1 MKKFLIPT
9 KDILSRLAEISNAIN
24 KQPDGDLAHLENT
37 MCLIVDSIQEI
48 IPDSSAMIYTYDVA
62 HSSFDPTSRFASSE
76 DTPPESD
83 EPRPEGLGAKA
94 ILKRQQVFSYD
105 QAETGIH
112 PVKAAQGFKTVTCY
126 PLLDADH
133 VLGVFY
139 VFLRREAQFKEKE
152 LSVIRNFVNLTTMN
166 LAATNRVN
174 LAEQEKIR
182 KDKELRMLRKAG
194 MLISSRNSL
203 KGTLD
208 AILKMA
214 LEITDAK
221 YGIFRLIDKE
231 SQNLV
236 TATFISEQPSQP
248 AIESLPIDD
257 QSITGLVAL
266 SREPLFIPDLSA
278 QPWNKIYYPFD
289 RELVMHSELVV
300 PLIGASGR
308 LEGVL
313 NLESPMVNGFSKQDR
328 YILQILATQAVAA
341 IQEIRLLDML
351 QEITT
356 LLLTQPLQATLQ
368 TLVEKACDLLNTPFS
383 LIWLKE
389 NDKLSIRAA
398 TEPQLMGHKV
408 SFEDSFTGQ
417 ALYGAEAVVSDQACR
432 DIPDDL
438 PNSNVYGQALIVPLY
453 SLGESEGSAGQP
465 AGALSVYSE
474 AGSERDFDQAEWD
487 VKVLNILGYY
497 VTMAIQNAARQEAVR
512 VAQEQRTVTEAFAAV
527 GDIASNLLHQLNNK
541 IGTIPVRIEGIQD
554 KCQKAL
560 SEDTYLNSNLLEIE
574 HSATETMSVVRD
586 SLFHLRPIQFTSV
599 DINTALTDA
608 ISNLQIPSQ
617 VRINTKGLEN
627 LPRVHACSKRLPL
640 VFSNLLD
647 NALRVL
653 QGEGEIRIEGKTF
666 EDSVEIRIT
675 DSGPGISAEL
685 HERIFEINYSERSSG
700 GQNGLG
706 FGLWWVKTLMARF
719 GGAVTVESDGFSWT
733 SFILSLP
740 LEKDC

>member
-9 KDILSRLAEISNAIN
+9 KDILSRLAEISDAIN

-62 HSSFDPTSRFASSE
+62 HRSFDPASRFASSE
-76 DTPPESD
+76 DNPPESD
-83 EPRPEGLGAKA
+83 KPRPEGLGATA
-94 ILKRQQVFSYD
+94 ILKRRQVFSYNL
-105 QAETGIH
+105 AETGIH
-112 PVKAAQGFKTVTCY
+112 PVKAAQGFRTATCY

-139 VFLRREAQFKEKE
+139 VFLRRETHFKEKE
-152 LSVIRNFVNLTTMN
+152 LSVIKNFVNLTTMN

-174 LAEQEKIR
+174 LAEQEKLR

-221 YGIFRLIDKE
+221 YGIFRLLDKQG
-231 SQNLV
+231 QNLV
-236 TATFISEQPSQP
+236 TATFISEHPTQP

-257 QSITGLVAL
+257 QSITGLVAI
-266 SREPLFIPDLSA
+266 SREPLVIPDLSA
-278 QPWNKIYYPFD
+278 EPWDKIYYPFD

-313 NLESPMVNGFSKQDR
+313 NLESPLVNGFSKQDR

-356 LLLTQPLQATLQ
+356 LLLTQPLQTTLQ
-368 TLVEKACDLLNTPFS
+368 NLVEKASDLLNTPFS

-389 NDKLSIRAA
+389 NDKLSIWA
-398 TEPQLMGHKV
+398 TTDAKLLGHKV
-408 SFEDSFTGQ
+408 SFEDSITGR
-417 ALYGAEAVVSDQACR
+417 ALHNGEAVVSDMACQ
-432 DIPDDL
+432 DVPEALFGPD
-438 PNSNVYGQALIVPLY
+438 SFGQALIVPLY
-453 SLGESEGSAGQP
+453 SLGEGENTAAQP
-465 AGALSVYSE
+465 VGALSVYNE
-474 AGSERDFDQAEWD
+474 AGIDRDFNQAEWD
-487 VKVLNILGYY
+487 IKVLNILGYY

-512 VAQEQRTVTEAFAAV
+512 IAQEQRTVTEAFAAV

-554 KCQKAL
+554 KSQTAL
-560 SEDTYLNSNLLEIE
+560 AEDAYLNSNLLEIKR
-574 HSATETMSVVRD
+574 SATETMSVVRD

-599 DINTALTDA
+599 DINTALVDA
-608 ISNLQIPSQ
+608 ITSLQIPPQ
-617 VRINTKGLEN
+617 VKINTKGLEN

-653 QGEGEIRIEGKTF
+653 QGEGEIWIEGKAF
-666 EDSVEIRIT
+666 EAYVEVRIT
-675 DSGPGISAEL
+675 DNGPGISPEL

-719 GGAVTVESDGFSWT
+719 GGAVMVESDGSSWT

-740 LEKDC
+740 LEKDG